1 MPDGVFQRV
10 PVYPGCENSLANNG
24 KKRCMSENVTAFV
37 SQKYNTSFIKDI
49 GLNGVQKIYVM
60 FKIDKTG
67 NVINIRAKA
76 KHGGLEAEAIRVV
89 SLLPRM
95 KPGIVRGKLVT
106 VPYSLPIGL
115 AIRGN

>member
-1 MPDGVFQRV
+1 
-10 PVYPGCENSLANNG
+10 
-24 KKRCMSENVTAFV
+24 MSENVTAFV